1 MCGDLQRPATRN
13 PVWIHLIGLVLIVPV
28 QEGLD
33 DPIEDGVT
41 MIELGFVQR
50 MDNGSEG
57 YTIKLGIA

>member
-1 MCGDLQRPATRN
+1 M
-13 PVWIHLIGLVLIVPV
+13 WIHLIGLVLIVPV

-57 YTIKLGIA
+57 YTINLGIA